1 MKAVS
6 KFISLSVC
14 IVAQTNKGKLR
25 MKMKLEHYIL
35 GLLTINPRTGY
46 DIKKHLDTEGRFTR
60 GRAPL
65 SQIYNTLKRMH
76 ENSLVTFIEEKRD
89 SKPDLKIYS
98 LTTTGKQFLMDYLHS
113 PLEKPFRYNE
123 SSILFR
129 IRYAFLVET
138 DVIIKQI
145 QQELDF
151 RHKQINKFRDRD
163 RTIESTYL
171 SADELAYVQAIN
183 DELHLYGAAMMDLY
197 VAHLQD
203 ILVFFENQKEEA
215 IEVN

>member
-1 MKAVS
+1 
-6 KFISLSVC
+6 
-14 IVAQTNKGKLR
+14 

-35 GLLTINPRTGY
+35 GLLTINPCTGY
-46 DIKKHLDTEGRFTR
+46 EIKKHLDTEGRFAR
-60 GRAPL
+60 RRAPL

-76 ENSLVTFIEEKRD
+76 ENSLVTFVEEKRD
-89 SKPDLKIYS
+89 GKPDLKIYS
-98 LTTTGKQFLMDYLHS
+98 FTTTGMQFLMDYLHS

-138 DVIIKQI
+138 DAIIKQI
-145 QQELDF
+145 QEELEF
-151 RHKQINKFRDRD
+151 RQKQINKFRYRD

-183 DELHLYGAAMMDLY
+183 DELHLYGAAAMDLY
-197 VAHLQD
+197 IAHLQD
-203 ILVFFENQKEEA
+203 ILAFFKNQKDEA

>member
-1 MKAVS
+1 
-6 KFISLSVC
+6 
-14 IVAQTNKGKLR
+14 

-35 GLLTINPRTGY
+35 GLLTINPYTGY

-60 GRAPL
+60 RRAPL

-76 ENSLVTFIEEKRD
+76 ENSLVTFVEEKRD

-98 LTTTGKQFLMDYLHS
+98 LTAAGRQFLMDYLHS

-138 DVIIKQI
+138 GVIIQQI
-145 QQELDF
+145 QEELDF
-151 RHKQINKFRDRD
+151 RQKQINKFRHRD

-171 SADELAYVQAIN
+171 PAGELVYVQAIN
-183 DELHLYGAAMMDLY
+183 DELHTYGAAAMDLY
-197 VAHLQD
+197 VARLQD
-203 ILVFFENQKEEA
+203 TLVFFENQKEGA
-215 IEVN
+215 QEVTT

>member
-1 MKAVS
+1 
-6 KFISLSVC
+6 
-14 IVAQTNKGKLR
+14 

-35 GLLTINPRTGY
+35 GLLTINPHTGY

-60 GRAPL
+60 RRAPL

-76 ENSLVTFIEEKRD
+76 ENSLVTFVEEKRD

-98 LTTTGKQFLMDYLHS
+98 LTAAGRQFLMNYLHS

-138 DVIIKQI
+138 EVIIQQI
-145 QQELDF
+145 QEELDF
-151 RHKQINKFRDRD
+151 RHKQINQFRHRD
-163 RTIESTYL
+163 RTIESSYL
-171 SADELAYVQAIN
+171 SAGELAYVQAIN
-183 DELHLYGAAMMDLY
+183 DELHTHGAAAMDLY
-197 VAHLQD
+197 VARLQD
-203 ILVFFENQKEEA
+203 TLVFFENQKEGA
-215 IEVN
+215 KEVTT